1 MYLVVPALRL
11 EKVVVVS
18 WLSSLLGLSVDDKK
32 PPRRDLML
40 FDQEVDH
47 VFIWMQSVLAG
58 NVFGRASAQVGK
70 SSCGVLVVEPIGF
83 ECR

>member
-1 MYLVVPALRL
+1 MY
-11 EKVVVVS
+11 
-18 WLSSLLGLSVDDKK
+18 SSGCSQCY
-32 PPRRDLML
+32 P
-40 FDQEVDH
+40 
-47 VFIWMQSVLAG
+47 G